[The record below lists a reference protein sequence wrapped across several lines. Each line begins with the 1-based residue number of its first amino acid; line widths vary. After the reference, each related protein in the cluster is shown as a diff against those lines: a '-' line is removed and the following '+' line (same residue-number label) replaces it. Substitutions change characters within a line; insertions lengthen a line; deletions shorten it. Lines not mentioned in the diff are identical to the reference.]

1 MSKKKITTQ
10 IVKAKLSLMEWMP
23 RFIDRGYL
31 VDLLNQCCCDQED
44 NCFFCF
50 TPNCAY
56 RKKSMIV
63 EEELRKKK
71 LIALTLMLF
80 FEK

>member
-31 VDLLNQCCCDQED
+31 VDLLNQCYCDQED
-44 NCFFCF
+44 NCFCF